1 MKKFAS
7 VLLAVLVAFSM
18 FSFVVSAADATTLTL
33 SADKTTVKAGDTVKV
48 TVSVPENSGLAALT
62 VDVVYDATA
71 FEAVSVVGAG
81 LFTSQAAQGME
92 MPNANYAAGKARF
105 VAVATNA
112 LVAGGTVFTAEFK
125 ALTDAKS
132 TISLDVSESAGDN
145 GEIAV
150 TANSVVINEKTV
162 EEPTECKHE
171 TMSNWAVT
179 KKATCKK
186 DGVETRN
193 CTVCDYSETKAIPA
207 TGECSYKWVVT
218 KEATATQYGEKQ
230 LKCTMCGDVKET
242 QKLAVK
248 GEESLTN
255 PAIPN
260 TDAIA

>member
-7 VLLAVLVAFSM
+7 VLLAVLVVFSM
-18 FSFVVSAADATTLTL
+18 FSFVVSAAAPALTV
-33 SADKTTVKAGDTVKV
+33 SADKTTVKAGDVVVV
-48 TVSVPENSGLAALT
+48 TVSAPENSGLATLT
-62 VDVVYDATA
+62 IDITYDAEA
-71 FEAVSVVGAG
+71 FKAVEMAEGDLGMTVVN
-81 LFTSQAAQGME
+81 
-92 MPNANYAAGKARF
+92 PNFAAGKAR
-105 VAVATNA
+105 ATLA
-112 LVAGGTVFTAEFK
+112 TASELTKAGTVCTLKLEALK
-125 ALTDAKS
+125 AADS
-132 TISLDVSESAGDN
+132 TIALEVAEAIDAEWNEVE
-145 GEIAV
+145 V
-150 TANSVVINEKTV
+150 TTNSVAIKAEV
-162 EEPTECKHE
+162 EAEPDPECKHE
-171 TMSNWAVT
+171 VMSKWAVT

-230 LKCTMCGDVKET
+230 FKCTMCGDVKET

-255 PAIPN
+255 PSIPN